1 MYGKFNIKI
10 KSGKAILDRDIF
22 LSKKDKDI
30 VLYFTVEG
38 FPYKFSNG
46 EGIEG
51 ASYSQITLEK
61 PDRTKV
67 VLPKTAVD
75 IDEIIL
81 KVTENIIDEV
91 VEIGDYNFQIK
102 LFGEDG
108 SEIHLP
114 IIYNQFH
121 VNSIIDYS
129 EDASSE
135 INQGGIGSSHITIG
149 DSIDV
154 FDASKRYNKTVW
166 KDKETITAQKMN
178 KIEDALYY
186 SLDNLVVNK
195 LPVNGEINLSL
206 DKYQSVSTDND
217 LVIKL
222 PSIDFHNEFILYIN
236 TSEVIYVTFRSIE
249 KDYVYRLPKGYYK
262 CRLSYIGTW
271 LVEIIMDN
279 NNIDFDGFASEKDI
293 KDIQDS
299 VKTTLTDF
307 KNNCDKK
314 YADINHKH
322 NNYIEKTNDTKGLL
336 VKELEGYKG
345 MITEDGNETRAIR
358 TTKEGLIPYQQG
370 VNSSLGTQDYRFDKA
385 YVNKIDSNEVDSVK
399 SVTDRLD
406 VNNEINISSEG
417 KVNYNVTK
425 SQFEMKKNG
434 EINNSRLALG
444 NIEINGVRIYVGSE
458 FPSDARVNDILI
470 KIDGS
475 STGGGSGTGGG
486 TTPTVTKYSV
496 TTNLTNVNINSSVTS
511 IEENSYYSVTL
522 TPYNGYEINT
532 ITVTMGGVNITST
545 VLINNKITIN
555 KVTGNVVITASAS
568 ATTVDTTPSP
578 VFELNASNFTSGSS
592 KWMDLI
598 GDKSTTINGTVNK
611 VNGRVRFDGNK
622 FFLCN
627 VSTLNLDSYT
637 LVAKILVNPT
647 GATVPS
653 SGNTVMTLGAGTGNW
668 QDNMACNIL
677 SSGTVYYSLVNGENV
692 TGKTA
697 TGEITLVMRCDSTKK
712 KLTLNVGGT
721 KYEGNYTNR
730 ASTLKYLY
738 NQTNTYIDYE
748 YIKVYD
754 SVLTDSQVAN
764 IN

>member
-10 KSGKAILDRDIF
+10 KSGKATLDRDIF

-30 VLYFTVEG
+30 VLYFTVDG

-61 PDRTKV
+61 PNKTKV

-75 IDEIIL
+75 INEIIL
-81 KVTENIIDEV
+81 KVTEDIVDEV

-102 LFGEDG
+102 LFGKDN

-114 IIYNQFH
+114 IVYNQFH
-121 VNSIIDYS
+121 VNPIIDYS
-129 EDASSE
+129 EDTSSG
-135 INQGGIGSSHITIG
+135 INQGGIGNSHITIG
-149 DSIDV
+149 DSIEIFDV
-154 FDASKRYNKTVW
+154 NKRYNKTTW
-166 KDKETITAQKMN
+166 HDKDTITAQKMN

-195 LPVNGEINLSL
+195 LPVNGEISLSL
-206 DKYQSVSTDND
+206 DRYQSVTTDND

-236 TSEVIYVTFRSIE
+236 TLEVIYATFRSAE
-249 KDYVYRLPKGYYK
+249 KDYVYRLARGYYK

-293 KDIQDS
+293 KDLQDS

-314 YADINHKH
+314 YADINHTH
-322 NNYIEKTNDTKGLL
+322 NNYIEKINETKGLL
-336 VKELEGYKG
+336 VKEIDGYKG

-358 TTKEGLIPYQQG
+358 TTKEGLIPYERG
-370 VNSSLGTQDYRFDKA
+370 ISSSLGSEEYRFDKA
-385 YVNKIDSNEVDSVK
+385 YVNKADINEVNSVK
-399 SVTDRLD
+399 NVTDRLD
-406 VNNEINISSEG
+406 VNGDINVSVEG
-417 KVNYNVTK
+417 KIDYSVDN

-444 NIEINGVRIYVGSE
+444 CIEINGIRIYTGSE
-458 FPSDARVNDILI
+458 FPSDARENDILI
-470 KIDGS
+470 KIEGIS
-475 STGGGSGTGGG
+475 SGGS
-486 TTPTVTKYSV
+486 TTPSTNKYV
-496 TTNLTNVNINSSVTS
+496 ILNNLTNISTSNNATS
-511 IEENSYYSVTL
+511 IEENKPYSAKL
-522 TPYNGYEINT
+522 TAYSGYTINS

-545 VLINNKITIN
+545 SVANNTIN
-555 KVTGNVVITASAS
+555 ISKVTANVIITASATL
-568 ATTVDTTPSP
+568 TTTTTLPNP
-578 VFELNASNFTSGSS
+578 VFELNASNFTSGAS
-592 KWMDLI
+592 KWVDLV
-598 GDKSTTINGTVNK
+598 GDKSATINGTVQK

-627 VSTLNLDSYT
+627 VSALNLNNYT

-647 GATVPS
+647 NASVVS
-653 SGNTVMTLGAGTGNW
+653 SGDNIMTLGAGTGDW
-668 QDNMACNIL
+668 TDNMACNIM
-677 SSGTVYYSLVNGENV
+677 SSNTVYQATINGDSV
-692 TGKTA
+692 KGKVA
-697 TGEITLVMRCDSTKK
+697 TGEIILIMRCDSSKK
-712 KLTLNVGGT
+712 QLTLNVGGT
-721 KYEGNYTNR
+721 KYQGIYTKR

-738 NQTNTYIDYE
+738 NATNSYSDYE
-748 YIKVYD
+748 YIKVYN
-754 SVLTDSQVAN
+754 SVLTDSQ
-764 IN
+764 ISSIS

>member
-10 KSGKAILDRDIF
+10 KSGKATLDRDIF

-30 VLYFTVEG
+30 VLYFTVNG

-61 PDRTKV
+61 PNKTRV

-81 KVTENIIDEV
+81 KVTEDIVDEV

-121 VNSIIDYS
+121 VNPIIDYS
-129 EDASSE
+129 KDISSE

-154 FDASKRYNKTVW
+154 FDVNKRYNKTTW
-166 KDKETITAQKMN
+166 NDKDTITAQKMN
-178 KIEDALYY
+178 KIENALYY

-195 LPVNGEINLSL
+195 LPVDGKISLSL

-222 PSIDFHNEFILYIN
+222 PTIDFHNEFILYIN
-236 TSEVIYVTFRSIE
+236 TLEVIYATFRSTE

-279 NNIDFDGFASEKDI
+279 NNIDFDGFANEKDI
-293 KDIQDS
+293 KDLQDS
-299 VKTTLTDF
+299 VKTTLADF

-314 YADINHKH
+314 YADINHTH
-322 NNYIEKTNDTKGLL
+322 DNYIEKTNNTKGLL
-336 VKELEGYKG
+336 VKEIDGYKG

-358 TTKEGLIPYQQG
+358 TTKEGLIPYGRG
-370 VNSSLGTQDYRFDKA
+370 VSSSLGSEEYRFDKS
-385 YVNKIDSNEVDSVK
+385 YINKADINEVNSVK
-399 SVTDRLD
+399 NVTDRLD
-406 VNNEINISSEG
+406 VNGEINVSTEG
-417 KVNYNVTK
+417 KINYNVDN

-434 EINNSRLALG
+434 EINNSRLSLG
-444 NIEINGVRIYVGSE
+444 CIEIGGIRIYTGSE

-470 KIDGS
+470 KIDGAS
-475 STGGGSGTGGG
+475 SGGG
-486 TTPTVTKYSV
+486 TTPSTNKYV
-496 TTNLTNVNINSSVTS
+496 ILNNLTNVNTNNSTTT
-511 IEENSYYSVTL
+511 IEENQSYSAKL
-522 TPYNGYEINT
+522 TAYNGYTINS
-532 ITVTMGGVNITST
+532 ITVTMGGTNITST
-545 VLINNKITIN
+545 SVANNTIN
-555 KVTGNVVITASAS
+555 ISKVTGNVIITASATLTTT
-568 ATTVDTTPSP
+568 TTVPNP
-578 VFELNASNFTSGSS
+578 VFELNASNFTSGAS
-592 KWMDLI
+592 KWVDLV
-598 GDKSTTINGTVNK
+598 GDKSATINGSVQK

-627 VSTLNLDSYT
+627 VSSLNLDSYT

-647 GATVPS
+647 NASVVS
-653 SGNTVMTLGAGTGNW
+653 SGNNVMTLGAGTGSW
-668 QDNMACNIL
+668 TDNMACNIMT
-677 SSGTVYYSLVNGENV
+677 SNTVYQATINGNSV
-692 TGKTA
+692 KGKVA
-697 TGEITLVMRCDSTKK
+697 TGEIILIMRCDSTKK
-712 KLTLNVGGT
+712 QLTLNVGNT
-721 KYEGNYTNR
+721 KYEGTYTTR
-730 ASTLKYLY
+730 ASSLKYLY
-738 NQTNTYIDYE
+738 NATNSYSDYE

-754 SVLTDSQVAN
+754 SVLTDSQISS